1 VAKRRGRRTKNQ
13 EKIARER
20 IELLLDLA
28 LKSSREGSSG
38 QSQRFVEL
46 ALLISKRYNQRL
58 TKSQKLKICRD
69 CNNFLTSK
77 NSRRPSCP
85 ASRPIPECLNPP
97 NGASTAIPAP
107 LTSTIPDLNFLAT
120 L

>member
-1 VAKRRGRRTKNQ
+1 MAKRRGRRTKKQ
-13 EKIARER
+13 EKIAKER

-28 LKSSREGSSG
+28 LKSSNEEKFD

-58 TKSQKLKICRD
+58 TKSQKLKVCKD

-77 NSRRPSCP
+77 NSRTRLS
-85 ASRPIPECLNPP
+85 P
-97 NGASTAIPAP
+97 N
-107 LTSTIPDLNFLAT
+107 
-120 L
+120 